1 MLKIYKK
8 NIRIDGSGT
17 HPRLESPPQ
26 SKLSSLLAIP
36 AMIGG
41 AILGTVVFSAF
52 FALLLIP
59 LAIIGIRG
67 WWLLRKLKNAQVGDQ
82 SLEAEYTV
90 VSDTSKNQKPTKE

>member
-8 NIRIDGSGT
+8 TIRIDNAGS
-17 HPRLESPPQ
+17 PRLESSAQ
-26 SKLSSLLAIP
+26 GKLSNLLTIP
-36 AMIGG
+36 AMFAG

-59 LAIIGIRG
+59 VAIIGARG
-67 WWLLRKLKNAQVGDQ
+67 WWLLRKLKNAQVDDQ

-90 VSDTSKNQKPTKE
+90 VSDTAKKSNQD

>member
-1 MLKIYKK
+1 MLKVYKK
-8 NIRIDGSGT
+8 TIRIDSSAA

-26 SKLSSLLAIP
+26 SKLSNLLSIP
-36 AMIGG
+36 AMIAG

-59 LAIIGIRG
+59 LTIIGIRG
-67 WWLLRKLKNAQVGDQ
+67 WWLLRKLKNAQADEQ

-90 VSDTSKNQKPTKE
+90 VSDTSKKSDSD

>member
-1 MLKIYKK
+1 MLKIYRKT
-8 NIRIDGSGT
+8 IRIDSSDA

-26 SKLSSLLAIP
+26 SKASNLLTIP
-36 AMIGG
+36 AMIAG

-59 LAIIGIRG
+59 VAIIGIRG
-67 WWLLRKLKNAQVGDQ
+67 WWLLRKLKNARVDEQ

-90 VSDTSKNQKPTKE
+90 VSDTSKKSESD